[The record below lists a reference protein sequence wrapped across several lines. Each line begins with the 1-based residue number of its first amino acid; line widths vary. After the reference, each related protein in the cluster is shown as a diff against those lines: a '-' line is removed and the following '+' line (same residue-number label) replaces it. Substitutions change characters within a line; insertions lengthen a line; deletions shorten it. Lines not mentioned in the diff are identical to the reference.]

1 MESTR
6 VVMKHFQYFCVFGLA
21 MLAITA
27 EAQTRYVSD
36 ELVITL
42 RTGPSNQNSITRNL
56 TSGARVEVIE
66 ENDEGNY
73 THVRLADGVD
83 GWVLTQYLQDEQTA
97 SLRLATATRELADA
111 SRRAADFED
120 QATQLAEELA
130 AAREALAQSQ
140 TYAEQVDSQLSDV
153 RSASASA
160 IETREQ
166 NERLANRVSNLTA
179 AADLADMEIR
189 ELRSRN
195 RQSWF
200 IVGAS
205 VLFGGIVIGL
215 VAPSLRRKRRSSW

>member
-1 MESTR
+1 
-6 VVMKHFQYFCVFGLA
+6 MKHIQLVGLLGLLL
-21 MLAITA
+21 LAFTA

-42 RTGPSNQNSITRNL
+42 RTGPSNQNAIIRNL
-56 TSGARVEVIE
+56 TSGARVEVL
-66 ENDEGNY
+66 ENNDDGSY
-73 THVRLADGVD
+73 ARVRLTDGVE
-83 GWVLTQYLQDEQTA
+83 GWVLTQYLQDEPTD
-97 SLRLATATRELADA
+97 SLRLATAARELADA
-111 SRRAADFED
+111 ARRAADFED
-120 QATQLAEELA
+120 QATELEAELA
-130 AAREALAQSQ
+130 TTREALSQSQ
-140 TYAEQVDSQLSDV
+140 AYAEGIEAQLADI

-166 NERLANRVSNLTA
+166 NERLATRVSNLTA

>member
-1 MESTR
+1 
-6 VVMKHFQYFCVFGLA
+6 MKHIQLVGTCCLLLLA
-21 MLAITA
+21 FTT

-42 RTGPSNQNSITRNL
+42 RTGPSNQNAITRNL
-56 TSGARVEVIE
+56 TSGARVEVLE
-66 ENDEGNY
+66 ENDDGDY
-73 THVRLADGVD
+73 ARVRLGDGVE

-97 SLRLATATRELADA
+97 ALRLATATRELNNVTQ
-111 SRRAADFED
+111 RAAELDD
-120 QATQLAEELA
+120 QATQLEIDLA
-130 AAREALAQSQ
+130 TTREALSESQ
-140 TYAEQVDSQLSDV
+140 TYAEGLEMQLTNI

-166 NERLANRVSNLTA
+166 NERLATRVSNLTA
-179 AADLADMEIR
+179 EAGLADMEIR

>member
-1 MESTR
+1 
-6 VVMKHFQYFCVFGLA
+6 MKGIHLVGVSCLFLFAF
-21 MLAITA
+21 TA

-36 ELVITL
+36 ELVITV
-42 RTGPSNQNSITRNL
+42 RTGPSNQNAITRNL
-56 TSGARVEVIE
+56 TSGARVEVLE
-66 ENDEGNY
+66 ENDDGTY
-73 THVRLADGVD
+73 ARVRLADGGE

-97 SLRLATATRELADA
+97 SLRLATATRDLADA
-111 SRRAADFED
+111 SRRAAEFED
-120 QATQLAEELA
+120 QATQFEAELASTRESLSETQARAEEL
-130 AAREALAQSQ
+130 EAQLA
-140 TYAEQVDSQLSDV
+140 DI

-166 NERLANRVSNLTA
+166 NERLATRVANLTA
-179 AADLADMEIR
+179 AADLADMENR
-189 ELRSRN
+189 ELQSRN

>member
-1 MESTR
+1 
-6 VVMKHFQYFCVFGLA
+6 MKHIQSVGLFGLLL
-21 MLAITA
+21 LAFTA

-42 RTGPSNQNSITRNL
+42 RTGPSNQNAITRNL
-56 TSGARVEVIE
+56 TSGARVEVLE
-66 ENDEGNY
+66 ENDDGSY
-73 THVRLADGVD
+73 ARVRLADGVE
-83 GWVLTQYLQDEQTA
+83 GWVLTQYLQDEPTD
-97 SLRLATATRELADA
+97 SLRLATAARELADA
-111 SRRAADFED
+111 ARRAADFED
-120 QATQLAEELA
+120 QATELEAELA
-130 AAREALAQSQ
+130 TTREALSQSQ
-140 TYAEQVDSQLSDV
+140 AYAEGIEAQLADI

-166 NERLANRVSNLTA
+166 NERLAARVSNLTA

>member
-1 MESTR
+1 
-6 VVMKHFQYFCVFGLA
+6 MKHIQLVGLLGLLL
-21 MLAITA
+21 LAFTA

-42 RTGPSNQNSITRNL
+42 RTGPSNQNAIIRNL
-56 TSGARVEVIE
+56 TSGARVEVL
-66 ENDEGNY
+66 ENNDDGSY
-73 THVRLADGVD
+73 ARVRLTDGVE
-83 GWVLTQYLQDEQTA
+83 GWVLTQYLQDEPTD
-97 SLRLATATRELADA
+97 SLRLATAARELADA
-111 SRRAADFED
+111 ARRAADFED
-120 QATQLAEELA
+120 QATELEAELA
-130 AAREALAQSQ
+130 TTREALSQSQ
-140 TYAEQVDSQLSDV
+140 AYAEGIEAQLADI

-166 NERLANRVSNLTA
+166 NERLAARVSNLTA

>member
-1 MESTR
+1 
-6 VVMKHFQYFCVFGLA
+6 MKHIQLVGTFCLLLLA
-21 MLAITA
+21 FTT

-42 RTGPSNQNSITRNL
+42 RTGPSNQNAITRNL
-56 TSGARVEVIE
+56 TSGARVEVLE
-66 ENDEGNY
+66 ENDDGDY
-73 THVRLADGVD
+73 ARVRLGDGVE

-97 SLRLATATRELADA
+97 SLRLATATRELSDVT
-111 SRRAADFED
+111 RRAADLDE
-120 QATQLAEELA
+120 QATQLEIDLAET
-130 AAREALAQSQ
+130 RDALSQSQ
-140 TYAEQVDSQLSDV
+140 TYAEGLEMQLADI
-153 RSASASA
+153 RSASSSA

-166 NERLANRVSNLTA
+166 NERLATRVSSLTA
-179 AADLADMEIR
+179 EADLADMEIR

-200 IVGAS
+200 IVGAG